1 MSNMFL
7 LAKDVHLPLH
17 DIYHLHLNQGERCYL
32 YFLHSHAFV
41 FSHQLIQPIFF
52 QLHLNEATIHN
63 HEFAVPLD
71 LP

>member
-71 LP
+71 RP